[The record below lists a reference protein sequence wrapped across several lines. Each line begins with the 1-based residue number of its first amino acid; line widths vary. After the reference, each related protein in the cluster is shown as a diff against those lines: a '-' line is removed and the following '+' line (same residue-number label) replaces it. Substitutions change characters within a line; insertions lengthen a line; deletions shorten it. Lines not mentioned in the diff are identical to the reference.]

1 MLIVPRW
8 HTSAC
13 AMPDL
18 KRPTR
23 STGLS
28 PLGGC
33 DAGIPF
39 LFPTYASMPFDMWSV
54 THVSLSLM
62 YNLRVSRV
70 YYYSTVSVNENLG
83 ITSCNVYYN
92 DYNRV

>member
-1 MLIVPRW
+1 
-8 HTSAC
+8 
-13 AMPDL
+13 
-18 KRPTR
+18 
-23 STGLS
+23 
-28 PLGGC
+28 
-33 DAGIPF
+33 
-39 LFPTYASMPFDMWSV
+39 MPFDMWSV